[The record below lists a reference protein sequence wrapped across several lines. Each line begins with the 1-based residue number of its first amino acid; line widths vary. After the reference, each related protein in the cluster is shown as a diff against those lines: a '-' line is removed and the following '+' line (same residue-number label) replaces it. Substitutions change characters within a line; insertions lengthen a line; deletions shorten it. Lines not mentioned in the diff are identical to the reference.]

1 MTMSFDRLPSGFL
14 PEDIFVENTNLVKTK
29 NRLFVGFGLGIEMLF
44 KFSFS
49 NILSNLVINGFDGA
63 LAQFLMPRNGQGLS

>member
-1 MTMSFDRLPSGFL
+1 MSFDRLPSGFL

-29 NRLFVGFGLGIEMLF
+29 NRLFVGFGLGIEMFF

-63 LAQFLMPRNGQGLS
+63 PVQFLMPRNG